1 MGATAGGRGRG
12 RVRGRRVKVKPEEKS
27 TYWLPLLLEVHSR
40 PVWTSGQDT
49 MTSSFLLLLLL
60 TLPTLTWARPP
71 GCEDLDS
78 SSSDFPGTHAFKYS
92 KCATSRF
99 FTWLDQQLDLLDS
112 SLVTLDPA
120 LENRQPERQPP
131 KKPNKELP
139 PSLRSNIAKSQ
150 SFNFDESNLE
160 WKTTYGDILQ
170 GAVSIY
176 NSYYKRVDYICKVG
190 CDAGYYNP
198 QISDVCNFNGYGA
211 SPFEML
217 VNKDHF
223 EVLLW
228 KPGSYG
234 SVTPTSIKTCQ
245 NEDIYVG
252 KNQYGL
258 GNVKVS
264 DQAFYL
270 AWGGTEYWY
279 RDYQVLEVEKDV
291 RKEDLMDIQ
300 YHTDGI
306 APIEYPPEI
315 LNKDTVD
322 NKNCQIIKRTSTLS
336 KSISR
341 SSKWDTTFTFT
352 AGVGTTIKTKIPFI
366 VEGKIQFRVSASY
379 KLVKG
384 TTLTETTTHSLSVDT
399 VVPIGHSCTITMQ
412 GKKYGL
418 DIPYT
423 ARLKRTYS
431 TGETTWTSITGTYR
445 SVQVSEV
452 QAVVDRCQPLPDV
465 KPC

>member
-1 MGATAGGRGRG
+1 MELS
-12 RVRGRRVKVKPEEKS
+12 V
-27 TYWLPLLLEVHSR
+27 
-40 PVWTSGQDT
+40 
-49 MTSSFLLLLLL
+49 LLLL
-60 TLPTLTWARPP
+60 TLPVLTSTRSPS
-71 GCEDLDS
+71 CKNQDS
-78 SSSDFPGTHAFKYS
+78 SASDMP
-92 KCATSRF
+92 
-99 FTWLDQQLDLLDS
+99 
-112 SLVTLDPA
+112 DPA
-120 LENRQPERQPP
+120 LENQHPDIAPV
-131 KKPNKELP
+131 KKSCKLP
-139 PSLRSNIAKSQ
+139 PSLRRNMSDSE
-150 SFNFDESNLE
+150 SFHFDESNLE
-160 WKTTYGDILQ
+160 WKTTSGDILQ

-176 NSYYKRVDYICKVG
+176 NSYSKRVDYICKVG
-190 CDAGYYNP
+190 CNAGYYNP
-198 QISDVCNFNGYGA
+198 ESGSYCTFSYNGNGYSE

-234 SVTPTSIKTCQ
+234 SVTPSSIKTCQ
-245 NEDIYVG
+245 NEDLYVG

-258 GNVKVS
+258 GKVKVS

-306 APIEYPPEI
+306 TPSEYPPEI
-315 LNKDTVD
+315 LNQDTVF
-322 NKNCQIIKRTSTLS
+322 NYNCQIIKRTSTLS

-341 SSKWDTTFTFT
+341 SSKWDTTFAFT
-352 AGVGTTIKTKIPFI
+352 AGLGTTIQTGIPFI
-366 VEGKIQFRVSASY
+366 AEGKIQFRVSASY

-431 TGETTWTSITGTYR
+431 TGETTWTSVTGTYR

-452 QAVVDRCQPLPDV
+452 QAVVDRCQPLPDA